1 MKTNL
6 LILVI
11 SAITLASVYSQ
22 FLQVE
27 SNAPALGGLE
37 DVLRFQNRDNL
48 IKMAIACEK
57 FDLKKRNVEQTLG
70 GLHDYIWRLED
81 PDIIKIIFDYA
92 AQYSELNSLA
102 KLKELAEIVEPK
114 EAVNVN
120 DYLNNL
126 PRIYLIE
133 TALAC
138 ESFIRNKK

>member
-1 MKTNL
+1 MIKTIAANN
-6 LILVI
+6 
-11 SAITLASVYSQ
+11 SFYGEKKYQPRDDRYRPKGEGEQRS
-22 FLQVE
+22 E
-27 SNAPALGGLE
+27 N
-37 DVLRFQNRDNL
+37 RFQNRDNL

-120 DYLNNL
+120 DYLNYGTIN
-126 PRIYLIE
+126 
-133 TALAC
+133 
-138 ESFIRNKK
+138 